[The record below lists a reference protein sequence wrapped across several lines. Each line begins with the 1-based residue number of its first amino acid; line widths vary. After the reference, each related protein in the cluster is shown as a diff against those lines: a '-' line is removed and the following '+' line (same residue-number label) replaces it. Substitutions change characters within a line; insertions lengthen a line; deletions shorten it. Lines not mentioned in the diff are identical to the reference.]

1 VSRWLPL
8 LWLLGLLSVQVSWAQ
23 PSPSPTA
30 IAPLEAR
37 RVQTPFEIIL
47 KAEKDRY
54 ELAESIKLTYT
65 ISGPEQAELSF
76 PEAEKLDLK
85 PFEIRD
91 AASATLTASGGRRSW
106 EYRVKVTA
114 YEQGKLHL
122 PQAVIK
128 ARTGPGQA
136 LTDLS
141 LPAADLEIERVPA
154 GPKDKPDEVRD
165 AKSLEY
171 AGIPPWLVL
180 VLVLTTLLVLMLL
193 RWLVQWLRRP
203 RRLPATPPLEPFPW
217 ALQQLEKLT
226 AERLDRQ
233 GQWEPFY
240 DQLTHVLRFYLGWR
254 FEHSLLELTTS
265 EILNTL
271 SLPDQHFRPAKDL
284 LETAD
289 MVKFAKSYPQ
299 LEKSEQHLAWARQLV
314 EENAPPE
321 PAAAKGAGA

>member
-1 VSRWLPL
+1 MSRWVPL
-8 LWLLGLLSVQVSWAQ
+8 LWLVGLLWLQWGWAQ
-23 PSPSPTA
+23 PSPSPSPS
-30 IAPLEAR
+30 PLESR
-37 RVQTPFEIIL
+37 RVQAPFEITL

-65 ISGPEQAELSF
+65 INGPEQAELTF
-76 PEAEKLDLK
+76 PEADKLDLK

-91 AASATLTASGGRRSW
+91 AASATLNASGGRRSW

-114 YEQGKLHL
+114 YENGKLHL
-122 PQAVIK
+122 PQGVIK
-128 ARTGPGQA
+128 ARPGPGQPQI
-136 LTDLS
+136 DLS
-141 LPAADLEIERVPA
+141 LPSADLQIERVPA

-171 AGIPPWLVL
+171 SGIPPWLVL
-180 VLVLTTLLVLMLL
+180 VIALASVLALMLL
-193 RWLVQWLRRP
+193 RWLVAWLRRP
-203 RRLPATPPLEPFPW
+203 RKVASPPPLDPFPW
-217 ALQQLEKLT
+217 ALQQLEKL
-226 AERLDRQ
+226 ASERLDRQ

-254 FEHSLLELTTS
+254 FQHSLLELTTS
-265 EILNTL
+265 EILSTL

-289 MVKFAKSYPQ
+289 MVKFARSYPQ
-299 LEKSEQHLAWARQLV
+299 LEKSEQHLTWARQLV

-321 PAAAKGAGA
+321 PAASKGTNL